1 MLGAAAVGQTGFS
14 IFHGRL
20 SERAPKGFGKI
31 GRIRKAAAI
40 GDFGHGAV
48 GFDQQL
54 FRRVQAI
61 GDKVFDWTL
70 MQTALKAAQVS
81 RWLICAQAAIWASVS
96 FSA

>member
-1 MLGAAAVGQTGFS
+1 MLGIILLFQKIRRQHTDMF
-14 IFHGRL
+14 F
-20 SERAPKGFGKI
+20 KGFGKI